1 MSSNIITSLLAPGA
15 TPEIDYLIGA
25 PLKRL
30 RVFTRERAGD
40 EFFGTHAYALIHAE
54 IQCAGGAPEHFIA
67 IFEQCRGKFHD
78 DGVRLIQAR
87 TVSPGAADELATAF
101 RLVECTEGMEAV
113 RRHLEVEAAKVDAE
127 LNSLAQMSLR
137 QISEKVF
144 DIH

>member
-1 MSSNIITSLLAPGA
+1 MSSNIITALLAPGA
-15 TPEIDYLIGA
+15 TPEIDYLVGA
-25 PLKRL
+25 PLKCL

-101 RLVECTEGMEAV
+101 RLVECTEGTARV
-113 RRHLEVEAAKVDAE
+113 QGYLEVEASEVDTE
-127 LNSLAQMSLR
+127 LKHLCT
-137 QISEKVF
+137 K
-144 DIH
+144 

>member
-1 MSSNIITSLLAPGA
+1 MSSNIITALLAPGA
-15 TPEIDYLIGA
+15 TPEIDYLVGA
-25 PLKRL
+25 PLKCL

-101 RLVECTEGMEAV
+101 RLVEWSGATARVQGY
-113 RRHLEVEAAKVDAE
+113 LEVEASKVDTE
-127 LNSLAQMSLR
+127 LKNLCR
-137 QISEKVF
+137 K
-144 DIH
+144 

>member
-1 MSSNIITSLLAPGA
+1 MSSNIITALLAPGA

-40 EFFGTHAYALIHAE
+40 EFFGTYAYALIHAE

-101 RLVECTEGMEAV
+101 RLVECSGATARVQGY
-113 RRHLEVEAAKVDAE
+113 LEVEASKVDTE
-127 LNSLAQMSLR
+127 LKNLCR
-137 QISEKVF
+137 K
-144 DIH
+144 

>member
-1 MSSNIITSLLAPGA
+1 MSSNIITALLAPGA
-15 TPEIDYLIGA
+15 TPEIDYLVGA
-25 PLKRL
+25 PLKCL